1 MIIKEDRLKQIIRQE
16 IELHIIEQII
26 DEEFEAFLLESDA
39 YDRYKAQDR
48 KDLKSKVA
56 RSLAGLTAATGAG
69 FTMQQKVDDLGQAK
83 KASAQTAAQKNYEA
97 SSTIENAAKELQ
109 KRAANLKSWMWT
121 STDTQTLP
129 FPTNPENYSEAVL
142 PPEWSVMAQVAID
155 MKAQKPK
162 YPVDKNYLQVANNPD
177 SLSSAYK
184 NIKGNPPKGPHKN
197 FFKTFSPD
205 TYPFSDASELGIN
218 RAMFPAG
225 TGLPSAMLD
234 LDGDGGPD
242 LQNIVYI
249 PFDELPDD
257 YVMPLSGLTKSDYYK
272 KYYYGDGMS
281 LEMFKNLKGAKPS
294 VKESKITWQNYKNRK
309 KKLA

>member
-56 RSLAGLTAATGAG
+56 KSLAGLTAATGAG
-69 FTMQQKVDDLGQAK
+69 FTLQQNVDDLGQAK
-83 KASAQTAAQKNYEA
+83 KASAKAAAQKNYEA

-109 KRAANLKSWMWT
+109 KRAANVKLWMWT

-129 FPTNPENYSEAVL
+129 FPTNPENHSEAVL

-184 NIKGNPPKGPHKN
+184 NIKGNPSKGPHKN

-205 TYPFSDASELGIN
+205 TYPFFDASELGIN
-218 RAMFPAG
+218 RAMFPAE

-272 KYYYGDGMS
+272 KSYYGDGMS